1 MIETE
6 VDFCYSLICIYFY
19 GKADQTM
26 EKAKIDRINELA
38 HKSKA
43 EGLTDAEKEEQRIL
57 RQEFLAEI
65 RADFKATLESIEI
78 VEDSAQISDELMS

>member
-1 MIETE
+1 
-6 VDFCYSLICIYFY
+6 
-19 GKADQTM
+19 M

-38 HKSKA
+38 HKSKS
-43 EGLTDAEKEEQRIL
+43 EGLTETEKEEQRIL

-78 VEDSAQISDELMS
+78 VEDSAQRIDEFMC